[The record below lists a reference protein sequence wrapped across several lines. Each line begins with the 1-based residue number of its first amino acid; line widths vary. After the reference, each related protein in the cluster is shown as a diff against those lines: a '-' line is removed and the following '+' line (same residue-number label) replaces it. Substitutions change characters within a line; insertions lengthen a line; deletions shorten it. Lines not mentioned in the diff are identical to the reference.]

1 MNDVLKNVDLFI
13 SILGMSRSIEV
24 QKWDKEA
31 FQRAFRWAQYFEQ
44 VSIDLKIRLDSI
56 LLFDIIWKI

>member
-44 VSIDLKIRLDSI
+44 VSIDFLALQHHLYID
-56 LLFDIIWKI
+56 FD